1 MKKALLGFVIGFMV
15 ASSFAAFATNT
26 DIFTAQKAT
35 FGIEVNGE
43 KFEGENPP
51 VVIEGR
57 TYLALRDTGEAL
69 GIEVSWNEKER
80 QVEIS
85 KGQKKE
91 QEQQKKEQEQQETE
105 VTPEM
110 PKQTTKPT
118 KISQSAGEV
127 FREVEYLR
135 GDSYVEEIDGEQ
147 YITAGSFGQDCISRD
162 GDEWYI
168 SIPGKEPILVKKG
181 TEPIKNISE
190 SISGRIFVK
199 LSVFGLEA
207 ETRGD
212 KIILRY
218 K

>member
-35 FGIEVNGE
+35 FGIEVDGE
-43 KFEGENPP
+43 NFEGENPP
-51 VVIEGR
+51 VVIGGR

-69 GIEVSWNEKER
+69 GIEVNWNEKER

-85 KGQKKE
+85 KGQEKE
-91 QEQQKKEQEQQETE
+91 QETE

-118 KISQSAGEV
+118 KTSQSAGEV

-207 ETRGD
+207 EIQGD

>member
-1 MKKALLGFVIGFMV
+1 MRVPVRIAAV
-15 ASSFAAFATNT
+15 ARDIAAC
-26 DIFTAQKAT
+26 
-35 FGIEVNGE
+35 GYY
-43 KFEGENPP
+43 
-51 VVIEGR
+51 R
-57 TYLALRDTGEAL
+57 H
-69 GIEVSWNEKER
+69 
-80 QVEIS
+80 
-85 KGQKKE
+85 
-91 QEQQKKEQEQQETE
+91 
-105 VTPEM
+105 
-110 PKQTTKPT
+110 
-118 KISQSAGEV
+118 
-127 FREVEYLR
+127 
-135 GDSYVEEIDGEQ
+135 
-147 YITAGSFGQDCISRD
+147 GSFGQDCISRD

>member
-1 MKKALLGFVIGFMV
+1 MKKALLGGVIGFMV
-15 ASSFAAFATNT
+15 QSSFAAFATNT
-26 DIFTAQKAT
+26 YMFTAQKAT
-35 FGIEVNGE
+35 FGIEVDGE
-43 KFEGENPP
+43 NFEGENPP
-51 VVIEGR
+51 VVIGGR

-69 GIEVSWNEKER
+69 GIEVNWNEKER

-85 KGQKKE
+85 KGQE
-91 QEQQKKEQEQQETE
+91 KEQEQQETE

-118 KISQSAGEV
+118 KTSQSAGEV

-168 SIPGKEPILVKKG
+168 SIPGKEPILVKRG